1 MGMVLGKISVE
12 EPAFKVL
19 FNRAPTAPASNVS
32 NTITTP
38 YEIRKYGKRYAIE
51 SIYDS
56 TNADR
61 SPFMA
66 LAGYIGVTKAPENES
81 NESIAMTA
89 PVAIDRKERDN
100 KRMKFILPSKYDD
113 ISKIPKP
120 KNSDKVSIREVAPAV
135 GAVHQFS
142 GAFDDSHCEEKA
154 RALAAQLIGDGIS
167 LPTGKDG
174 EVELGKINYEWWGYN
189 PPFTIP
195 MLRRNE
201 IWIELTEEQVN
212 ELIGTKGEE
221 ASEWEIMNS
230 LTKFFVHDAY
240 QI

>member
-19 FNRAPTAPASNVS
+19 FNRSTTAPASNVT
-32 NTITTP
+32 NTVTTP

-51 SIYDS
+51 SEYDS

-66 LAGYIGVTKAPENES
+66 LAGYIGVTKAPENEA
-81 NESIAMTA
+81 NEPIAMTA
-89 PVAIDRKERDN
+89 PVAIDRKERDK

-113 ISKIPKP
+113 LSKIPQP
-120 KNSDKVSIREVAPAV
+120 KNADKVSIREVAPAV

-142 GAFDDSHCEEKA
+142 GAFDESHCEVKA

-167 LPTGKDG
+167 LPKREDG
-174 EVELGKINYEWWGYN
+174 EVELEKIEYEWWGYN
-189 PPFTIP
+189 PPFTLP
-195 MLRRNE
+195 MFRRNE
-201 IWIELTEEQVN
+201 VWIELTEDQVS
-212 ELIGTKGEE
+212 ELIGARGDESTE
-221 ASEWEIMNS
+221 
-230 LTKFFVHDAY
+230 
-240 QI
+240 